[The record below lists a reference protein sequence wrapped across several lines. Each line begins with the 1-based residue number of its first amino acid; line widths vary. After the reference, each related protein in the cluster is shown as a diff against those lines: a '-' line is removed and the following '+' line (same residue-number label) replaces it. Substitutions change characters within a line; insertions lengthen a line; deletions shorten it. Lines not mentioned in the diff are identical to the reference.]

1 MDSLPL
7 ACQQNGGAACNRT
20 RGRLQRPMG
29 SQGTFVERDR
39 RHYPLRYTQQK
50 GKGIAL
56 RLGLKSLENWQELI
70 NFAREFSDAK
80 ILV

>member
-1 MDSLPL
+1 
-7 ACQQNGGAACNRT
+7 
-20 RGRLQRPMG
+20 
-29 SQGTFVERDR
+29 
-39 RHYPLRYTQQK
+39 
-50 GKGIAL
+50 L